1 MANPKV
7 VHTKEES
14 HSSELGIFHVGKH
27 TEDSNEDT
35 QAFEDDG
42 LSEQRREK
50 AVMDALM
57 GCGPVV
63 CGFRLRPIRL
73 SAFALLRQVNSAYL
87 VFVPLL
93 TSDERKRLMELS
105 KLESRNARE
114 MEDYVRLNTLA
125 IKEAQQLQNPFL
137 DTMVALLLLSEDT
150 SAERAMELAYGP
162 VQALRQA
169 AYEFGDGVAMD
180 RYEEL
185 SRGISN
191 AIQEAQITKVVPV
204 PEKGAK
210 KVGNG
215 SGHHG

>member
-1 MANPKV
+1 MASPKV
-7 VHTKEES
+7 IHTKEES
-14 HSSELGIFHVGKH
+14 HSSELGIFQVGKH
-27 TEDSNEDT
+27 PEEASERE
-35 QAFEDDG
+35 QSFEDDG

-150 SAERAMELAYGP
+150 SPEKAMELAYGP

>member
-1 MANPKV
+1 MATPKV
-7 VHTKEES
+7 THTKQETQ
-14 HSSELGIFHVGKH
+14 SSELGIFQIGKEDREGK
-27 TEDSNEDT
+27 EDSSFVDDEQVSEDI
-35 QAFEDDG
+35 
-42 LSEQRREK
+42 REK

-57 GCGPVV
+57 GRGPVV

-93 TSDERKRLMELS
+93 TQEERKRLLELS
-105 KLESRNARE
+105 KLESRNTKE
-114 MEDYVRLNTLA
+114 TEEYIRLNTLG

-137 DTMVALLLLSEDT
+137 DTMIALFLLSEET
-150 SAERAMELAYGP
+150 SLERAMELAYGP
-162 VQALRQA
+162 VHELRQA
-169 AYEFGDGVAMD
+169 AYEFGEGIAMD
-180 RYEEL
+180 HYEEL

-210 KVGNG
+210 KVGNV
-215 SGHHG
+215 SGHRG